1 MILSLD
7 GVFFMSLIGSAIR
20 TALFAGVLAAGPLAP
35 ALAQEIS
42 ESQLAA
48 ARAVVES
55 APALGNFDN
64 ILPGLATQ
72 TKDRLIRVRPDL
84 YQQIAG
90 VVDDVAL
97 KLAVRRADLDNDI
110 VRIWAKN
117 FTEDELKAIDTFFS
131 SEVGKKFKANASVIG
146 DEILKASR
154 SWTNRLSDELNQ
166 KSREE
171 LKKLGY
177 EL

>member
-1 MILSLD
+1 MT
-7 GVFFMSLIGSAIR
+7 LIGKTIR
-20 TALFAGVLAAGPLAP
+20 IALLAGGLAAGPLNWGM
-35 ALAQEIS
+35 AQEIS
-42 ESQLAA
+42 ESRLAA
-48 ARAVVES
+48 AEAVAES

-64 ILPGLATQ
+64 ILPGLSIEI
-72 TKDRLIRVRPDL
+72 KDRLIRARPDL
-84 YQQIAG
+84 YKEISE

-110 VRIWAKN
+110 VRVWAKR
-117 FTEDELKAIDTFFS
+117 FTEDELNAINAFFS
-131 SEVGKKFKANASVIG
+131 SDIGKKYKENAAAVG

-154 SWTNRLSDELNQ
+154 SWSNRLADELNE

-171 LKKLGY
+171 LKNRGH